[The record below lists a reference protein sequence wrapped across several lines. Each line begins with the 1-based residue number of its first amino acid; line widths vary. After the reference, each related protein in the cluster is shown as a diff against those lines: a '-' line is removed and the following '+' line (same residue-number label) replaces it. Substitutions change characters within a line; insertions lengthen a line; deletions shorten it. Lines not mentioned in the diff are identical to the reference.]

1 VALIL
6 LVSIT
11 IHACYVGSRVVV
23 SLLAL
28 DSGANPMIV
37 GALAAFYSLAPV
49 FLNIVAGRLAD
60 KKGMRIPLLIGS
72 SFTLA
77 AMLCGYLWQQ
87 LPGLFATAMLT
98 GIAFAF
104 HNVSIQNLTGSYRG
118 TEHRA
123 QNFSTLTISYSFST
137 FLGSMMAGYSIEY
150 LGHGHSF
157 LPFILLTVPPL
168 LVLIFHPHFTRVGNR
183 QAEQTGRRALDLLR
197 DPPLRRFIVMS
208 GLITAA
214 YELYGFYLPIH
225 AHASGISASDIGLIL
240 GAYGIATF
248 VSRVA
253 LPFLTRRMPADD
265 VMFWFML
272 ISAVGFVLLPIC
284 RSFYPLGLTSFL
296 IGLGSGLGPPVL
308 MMLAF
313 NRSPGGRTGEVT
325 GLRLTVNNVSRVA
338 MPLVS
343 GALGTVAGSVPVFL
357 MNALILAT
365 ISWLSRRSS
374 PNVKRSAI

>member
-1 VALIL
+1 MVLIL

-28 DSGANPMIV
+28 DSGASPMVV

-49 FLNIVAGRLAD
+49 FLNIFAGRLAD
-60 KKGMRIPLLIGS
+60 RKGMRMPLLIGS
-72 SFTLA
+72 GCTAA
-77 AMLCGYLWQQ
+77 AMLCGYVWQQ
-87 LPGLFATAMLT
+87 LPGLFMSAMLT

-104 HNVSIQNLTGSYRG
+104 HNVSIQNLTGSYG
-118 TEHRA
+118 DADHRA
-123 QNFSTLTISYSFST
+123 RNFSTLTISYSFST
-137 FLGSMMAGYSIEY
+137 FLGSTIAGYSIEY
-150 LGHGHSF
+150 IGHGRSF
-157 LPFILLTVPPL
+157 LPFMLLTVPPL
-168 LVLIFHPHFTRVGNR
+168 LVLIFYPHFTRLESQ
-183 QAEQTGRRALDLLR
+183 QAQEKRRRALDLLR

-214 YELYGFYLPIH
+214 YELYGFYLPVH
-225 AHASGISASDIGLIL
+225 AHISGVSASKIGLIL
-240 GAYGIATF
+240 GAYSIATL

-253 LPFLTRRMPADD
+253 LPSLTRRMPADD

-272 ISAVGFVLLPIC
+272 ISAIGFVLLPIC

-296 IGLGSGLGPPVL
+296 IGIGSGLGPPVL

-313 NRSPGGRTGEVT
+313 NRSPGGRSGEVT
-325 GLRLTVNNVSRVA
+325 GLRLTVNNISRVA

-343 GALGTVAGSVPVFL
+343 GAIGTVAGSIPVFL
-357 MNALILAT
+357 MNAVILAA

-374 PNVKRSAI
+374 PSVKRSAV

>member
-1 VALIL
+1 VPLIL
-6 LVSIT
+6 LLSIT
-11 IHACYVGSRVVV
+11 IHACYTGSKVVV

-28 DSGANPMIV
+28 DLGANPMIV
-37 GALAAFYSLAPV
+37 GALAAFYSVAPV
-49 FLNIVAGRLAD
+49 FLNVYAGRLAD
-60 KKGMRIPLLIGS
+60 RKGMRRPLLIGS
-72 SFTLA
+72 SCTAA
-77 AMLCGYLWQQ
+77 AMLCGYFWQQ
-87 LPGLFATAMLT
+87 LPGLFVSAMLT

-104 HNVSIQNLTGSYRG
+104 HNVSIQNLTGSYG
-118 TEHRA
+118 GAEHRA
-123 QNFSTLTISYSFST
+123 RNFSTLTISYSFST

-150 LGHGHSF
+150 IGHGRSF
-157 LPFILLTVPPL
+157 FPFALLTVPPL
-168 LVLIFHPHFTRVGNR
+168 LVLIFYPQFTRLPNPH
-183 QAEQTGRRALDLLR
+183 AEQKNKRALDLLR

-225 AHASGISASDIGLIL
+225 AHTAGIPASEIGLIL

-248 VSRVA
+248 VSRVV
-253 LPFLTRRMPADD
+253 LPFLTRRMLPDD

-272 ISAVGFVLLPIC
+272 ISAFGFVLLPIC
-284 RSFYPLGLTSFL
+284 RTFYPLALTSFL
-296 IGLGSGLGPPVL
+296 IGIGSGLGPPVL

-325 GLRLTVNNVSRVA
+325 GLRLTINNVSRVA

-343 GALGTVAGSVPVFL
+343 GTLGTVAGSVPVFL
-357 MNALILAT
+357 MNAVILAI

-374 PNVKRSAI
+374 PGVKQSAV